1 MERDADRQVSWQKEQ
16 QQARVKRPAA
26 INNAVLQINK
36 ETQDDIKDRQESPSA
51 R

>member
-1 MERDADRQVSWQKEQ
+1 MERDADRQVSWQQEQ
-16 QQARVKRPAA
+16 QQAWVKRPAA

-36 ETQDDIKDRQESPSA
+36 ETQDHIKDRQKSPSA